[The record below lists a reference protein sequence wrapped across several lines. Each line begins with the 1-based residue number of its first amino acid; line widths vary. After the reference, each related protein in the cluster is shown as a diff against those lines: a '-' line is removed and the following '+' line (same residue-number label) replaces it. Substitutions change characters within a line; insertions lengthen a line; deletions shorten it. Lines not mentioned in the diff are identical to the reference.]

1 MYKFLA
7 TLIYFVT
14 NILLRKVKVIGKEN
28 VPKNEAFIV
37 TCNHRS
43 MVEIIILAMALY
55 PREVH
60 YMAKQEL
67 FKGKLLDKF
76 FRSVNAFPVNRA
88 NPGPSTIKTPVKLI
102 KEHKIVGIFPSGQR
116 ADNAPMKKGAATI
129 SVMSKSK
136 LLPAAYEGPIK
147 FKDVIFG
154 KEKCYII
161 FGEPID
167 SQTFTA
173 QYKKNE
179 AIEEITQTLESKTN
193 TLITKLKH
201 EA

>member
-7 TLIYFVT
+7 TIIYFVT
-14 NILLRKVKVIGKEN
+14 NIVLRKVKVIGKEN
-28 VPKNEAFIV
+28 IPQNEAFIV

-55 PREVH
+55 PKEVH

-67 FKGKLLDKF
+67 FKGKLLDRF
-76 FRSVNAFPVNRA
+76 FRSCNAFPVNRD

-102 KEHKIVGIFPSGQR
+102 KENKIVGIFPSGR
-116 ADNAPMKKGAATI
+116 REDNAPMKKGAATI

-136 LLPAAYEGPIK
+136 ILPAAYEGPNK

-154 KEKCYII
+154 KDKCYIK
-161 FGEPID
+161 FDQPID
-167 SQTFTA
+167 SQSFIA
-173 QYKKNE
+173 AHKKNE
-179 AIEEITQTLESKTN
+179 AIDHITATLESRTN
-193 TLITKLKH
+193 ALIQTLKN

>member
-7 TLIYFVT
+7 TLIYFIT
-14 NILLRKVKVIGKEN
+14 HTILRKVKVIGKEH

-37 TCNHRS
+37 TCNHSS

-55 PREVH
+55 PREIH

-67 FKGKLLDKF
+67 FKGKLLDRF
-76 FRSVNAFPVNRA
+76 FRSCNAFPVNRE
-88 NPGPSTIKTPVKLI
+88 NPGPSTLKIPVKLI
-102 KEHKIVGIFPSGQR
+102 KDNKIVGIFPGGRR

-129 SVMSKSK
+129 AVMSKSK
-136 LLPAAYEGPIK
+136 IVPAAYVGPIRFRDIVLK
-147 FKDVIFG
+147 
-154 KEKCYII
+154 KEKCYIK

-167 SQTFTA
+167 SKVFIA
-173 QYKKNE
+173 EYKKNE
-179 AIEEITQTLESKTN
+179 AIEQITATMEMKTN
-193 TLITKLKH
+193 ALIQSLKN

>member
-7 TLIYFVT
+7 TLIYLIT
-14 NILLRKVKVIGKEN
+14 NILLRKVKVINKEN
-28 VPKNEAFIV
+28 VPAQEAFIV

-76 FRSVNAFPVNRA
+76 FRSCNAFPVNRD
-88 NPGPSTIKTPVKLI
+88 NPGPSTLKIPVKLI
-102 KEHKIVGIFPSGQR
+102 KEGKIVGIFPSGR
-116 ADNAPMKKGAATI
+116 RVDNAPMKKGAATI
-129 SVMSKSK
+129 AVMSKAK
-136 LLPAAYEGPIK
+136 ILPAAYDGPIH
-147 FKDVIFG
+147 FRDIFL
-154 KEKCYII
+154 KKNKCYII

-167 SQTFTA
+167 STEFTA
-173 QYKKNE
+173 QYQKNE
-179 AIEEITQTLESKTN
+179 AIEAITHTLEEKTN
-193 TLITKLKH
+193 ALIMKIKN